1 MSTPPPNKQA
11 NTSPNISLNKTSNTL
26 SNASSDMSQ
35 IFERVKNKSYAVKM
49 LLLEFLI
56 IKILTLSRSSLYGKQ
71 IIERLKTRNVT
82 ASEGTIYPILS
93 RMRKAK
99 LLEYVFEET
108 DIGSARKHYYVTECG
123 RRYFIGIQKFLR
135 QVAG

>member
-1 MSTPPPNKQA
+1 MRP
-11 NTSPNISLNKTSNTL
+11 IY
-26 SNASSDMSQ
+26 
-35 IFERVKNKSYAVKM
+35 ERIKNKSYAVKM

-56 IKILTLSRSSLYGKQ
+56 IKMLTYSKNSLYGKQ
-71 IIERLKTRNVT
+71 IIERLKNRNVT
-82 ASEGTIYPILS
+82 ASDGTIYPILS

>member
-1 MSTPPPNKQA
+1 
-11 NTSPNISLNKTSNTL
+11 
-26 SNASSDMSQ
+26 MSQ

-108 DIGSARKHYYVTECG
+108 DIGPARKHYYLTEYG
-123 RRYFIGIQKFLR
+123 RRYFAEIQKFLR
-135 QVAG
+135 QIAE